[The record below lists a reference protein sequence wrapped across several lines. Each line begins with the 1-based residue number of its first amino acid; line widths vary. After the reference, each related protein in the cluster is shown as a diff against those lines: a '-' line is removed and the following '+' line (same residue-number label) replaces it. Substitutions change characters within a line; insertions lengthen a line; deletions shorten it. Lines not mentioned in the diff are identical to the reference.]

1 MVNITQRLKA
11 NATSNIKRGYKKLSD
26 GLSWKAVFS
35 AAMQL
40 RDKHSYKDFHL
51 ILHLKQLHYIQN
63 KFYGQTHNISCV
75 DSQGAQKL
83 FVAVG
88 ATPLVSQS
96 ICLMDILQLC
106 PYIHQFPIQ
115 PIINQVIN
123 RNNSFTALNTYS
135 SF

>member
-1 MVNITQRLKA
+1 MKIHVQCSYAIKKQAFTQ
-11 NATSNIKRGYKKLSD
+11 
-26 GLSWKAVFS
+26 
-35 AAMQL
+35 
-40 RDKHSYKDFHL
+40 KDFHP
-51 ILHLKQLHYIQN
+51 IVNLKQLHYLEST
-63 KFYGQTHNISCV
+63 FYWQTHNISCV

-96 ICLMDILQLC
+96 IRIMDILQLC
-106 PYIHQFPIQ
+106 PHIHQFPIQ

-123 RNNSFTALNTYS
+123 RSNSLAVLKIYS